1 MTCNKDG
8 PEESLRN
15 SSPYS
20 RGEYGVRRYLERVAF
35 AVLTL
40 FGSLAVAAALVATS
54 VGLNFL
60 MAWAFGEDSQ
70 TYQLFRLISSVFL
83 IGAGLVMAAAGS
95 IVAVLETGASLVDY
109 IQMLRGQ
116 DEADV

>member
-1 MTCNKDG
+1 M
-8 PEESLRN
+8 
-15 SSPYS
+15 
-20 RGEYGVRRYLERVAF
+20 ERVAF

-60 MAWAFGEDSQ
+60 MAWAFGEDSR
-70 TYQLFRLISSVFL
+70 TYELFRLISSVFL
-83 IGAGLVMAAAGS
+83 IGAGLLMAAAGS
-95 IVAVLETGASLVDY
+95 IVAVLETGASLHGY

-116 DEADV
+116 DEADA